1 MTLKITSKMPL
12 GITIILL
19 FFLLFFLQN
28 QIFSLRGLPPKL
40 VIKPGEFAIL
50 VALGGLRG
58 VAADLL
64 YLKAD
69 EFWQEEKWE
78 ETLPLY
84 RAITILQPHYV
95 DYWSLAGFHFAW
107 DMVFREK
114 KEEDKEKYSKLG
126 IEYLKEGLSYNPDV
140 YKLYFDLGF
149 TYDHK
154 LKNYDEAIKWYKK
167 ATEFSEHPQYID
179 RAIAHNLRKK
189 GDLRSAHQE
198 WLKLKELYPNDAYHQ
213 EIVDLN
219 LKIVE
224 EELKKS
230 GKKD

>member
-84 RAITILQPHYV
+84 RAITILQPH
-95 DYWSLAGFHFAW
+95 
-107 DMVFREK
+107 
-114 KEEDKEKYSKLG
+114 
-126 IEYLKEGLSYNPDV
+126 
-140 YKLYFDLGF
+140 
-149 TYDHK
+149 
-154 LKNYDEAIKWYKK
+154 
-167 ATEFSEHPQYID
+167 
-179 RAIAHNLRKK
+179 
-189 GDLRSAHQE
+189 
-198 WLKLKELYPNDAYHQ
+198 
-213 EIVDLN
+213 
-219 LKIVE
+219 
-224 EELKKS
+224 
-230 GKKD
+230 